1 LQEKIYHLR
10 MANHLAVYNKK
21 NLKEVSGMEEDVRDL
36 LLFEKK
42 KRHFISNHFELGKEY
57 LLP

>member
-1 LQEKIYHLR
+1 
-10 MANHLAVYNKK
+10 MANHLAVCNKK
-21 NLKEVSGMEEDVRDL
+21 NLKEVSGMEDVRDL